1 MGQLTLES
9 VHLGTRGDEQWQAL
23 QTQGTPWAQARGS
36 QVQARGWGQVRGGGA
51 ARSKSTGPSPPWD
64 LADGE
69 AALASQRIGRLDQR
83 RRDPQA
89 GTKGLYLADW
99 FLTSSFLPGRSNWVT
114 SQEQNHTLS

>member
-36 QVQARGWGQVRGGGA
+36 QVQARGWGRVRGGGA
-51 ARSKSTGPSPPWD
+51 ARCKSTGLSPPWD

-69 AALASQRIGRLDQR
+69 AALASQRIGALTRGGEIPR
-83 RRDPQA
+83 QA
-89 GTKGLYLADW
+89 PKD
-99 FLTSSFLPGRSNWVT
+99 SI
-114 SQEQNHTLS
+114 